1 MSSKRKKKNTEK
13 NGKEMPF
20 LAHLEELRWRLLKS
34 IIAVF
39 VMVVIAFPFSNQLLE
54 ILTYPNDRIL
64 NPPKLIFLHPTG
76 MLMVRFGIAIA
87 TGIIMAL
94 PVIFYQFWKFI
105 APGLLP
111 REKKFIWP
119 IIIFSTVC
127 FLLGIAFAYFVM
139 LPFILPFLYGLGT
152 ENIQP
157 TININDYIGF
167 VSRIILV
174 SGIIFE
180 LPALSYFLTKVGIL
194 RPHYLKK
201 YRRYAVV
208 IVFITAAI
216 LTPPDPG
223 SQILMAVPLLLL
235 YEISVWISVF
245 VYKNKAKKAA
255 LKKDFVL

>member
-1 MSSKRKKKNTEK
+1 MSSKKQKKKTDSS
-13 NGKEMPF
+13 GKEMPF
-20 LAHLEELRWRLLKS
+20 LSHLEELRWRLLKS

-39 VMVVIAFPFSNQLLE
+39 VMVLIAFPFSNQLLE
-54 ILTYPNDRIL
+54 ILTYPNNRMPT
-64 NPPKLIFLHPTG
+64 PPKLIFLHPTG
-76 MLMVRFGIAIA
+76 MLMVRLGISIA
-87 TGIIMAL
+87 AGIILAL
-94 PVIFYQFWKFI
+94 PVIFYQFWKFV

-111 REKKFIWP
+111 REKKFVWP
-119 IIIFSTVC
+119 IIVFSTVC

-152 ENIQP
+152 ASIRP

-180 LPALSYFLTKVGIL
+180 LPALSYFLTEVGIL

-255 LKKDFVL
+255 LKRN